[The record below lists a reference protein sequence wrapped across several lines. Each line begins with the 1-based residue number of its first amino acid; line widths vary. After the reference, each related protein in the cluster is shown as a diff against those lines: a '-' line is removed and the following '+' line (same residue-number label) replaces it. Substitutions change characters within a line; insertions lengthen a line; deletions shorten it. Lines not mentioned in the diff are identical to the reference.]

1 MAAITAAVVGYAVA
15 AAVIG
20 SAAYTASEAHEARKD
35 TKEAQEK
42 MEEEARL
49 SREKLATD
57 EAASIELAAA
67 QIEERKRAI
76 ARNKSALSGPM
87 EDASGQR
94 VKTALGQ

>member
-1 MAAITAAVVGYAVA
+1 
-15 AAVIG
+15 
-20 SAAYTASEAHEARKD
+20 
-35 TKEAQEK
+35 
-42 MEEEARL
+42 MEEEARMA
-49 SREKLATD
+49 REQLATD

-76 ARNKSALSGPM
+76 ARNKSELSGPL